1 MRMRME
7 VHQLRKRGDKQR
19 ERWGALPVVGRRDG
33 LEPLLARRVPNLQL
47 DLLAVQLDGFDFLR
61 WASNVRA

>member
-1 MRMRME
+1 ME

-19 ERWGALPVVGRRDG
+19 ERERWALPVVGRRDG